1 MKARYFA
8 VIFAYA
14 MRFYGQHRAQL
25 AAELPATVITALDAV
40 AAMVTT
46 IQSINP
52 PGPL

>member
-14 MRFYGQHRAQL
+14 MRFYGLHRQQL
-25 AAELPATVITALDAV
+25 AGELPANVIAALDAV
-40 AAMVTT
+40 AAMVAT
-46 IQSINP
+46 INSINP